1 MTRMP
6 VLFAGHGSPMN
17 ALENNQFT
25 REWKRL
31 AAEIPQPTAICSVS
45 AHWYTKGT
53 LIADQEKP
61 QTIYDMYGFP
71 QELYELNYDAPGSPQ
86 YAHLAQELIT
96 SETNYDCS
104 WGIDHGTWSVLI
116 HMYPEKQIP
125 VFQISVDAYAPP
137 AEHYRIGQ
145 ELSLLRDQGVLI
157 FGTGNIVHNLRRVD
171 WNRETEGFDWA
182 LEFDDFIHTNIK
194 ARTHENILNYGE
206 YGEAANLA
214 VPAPDHFY
222 PLLYVLGASTAADK
236 MTVFNRQPVLG
247 SLTMTGYLF
256 TDN

>member
-6 VLFAGHGSPMN
+6 VLFVGHGSPMN
-17 ALENNQFT
+17 ALEDNQFT

-86 YAHLAQELIT
+86 YAHLAQGLIT
-96 SETNYDCS
+96 SETNYDRS

-145 ELSLLRDQGVLI
+145 ELRLLRDQGVLI
-157 FGTGNIVHNLRRVD
+157 FGTGNIVHNLRR
-171 WNRETEGFDWA
+171 
-182 LEFDDFIHTNIK
+182 
-194 ARTHENILNYGE
+194 
-206 YGEAANLA
+206 
-214 VPAPDHFY
+214 
-222 PLLYVLGASTAADK
+222 
-236 MTVFNRQPVLG
+236 
-247 SLTMTGYLF
+247 
-256 TDN
+256 